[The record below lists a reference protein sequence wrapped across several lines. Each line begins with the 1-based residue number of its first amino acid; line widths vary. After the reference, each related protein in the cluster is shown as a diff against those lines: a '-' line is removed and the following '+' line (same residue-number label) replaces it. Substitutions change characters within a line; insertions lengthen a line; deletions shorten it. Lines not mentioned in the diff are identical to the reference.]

1 MQHSNAEVP
10 TDQSKYSQYRAIL
23 VCDHNGA
30 GARNAITGWEDFIL
44 KKEEE
49 EEEDDDDDDDEGG
62 MDGDGYDYNDDDALL
77 PHAHLSL

>member
-1 MQHSNAEVP
+1 MRHSNAEVP

-44 KKEEE
+44 NKKKRRKRMMMMRGGR
-49 EEEDDDDDDDEGG
+49 DE
-62 MDGDGYDYNDDDALL
+62 DGYDYNDDDALL

>member
-44 KKEEE
+44 NKKKRRKRMMMMRGGG
-49 EEEDDDDDDDEGG
+49 DE
-62 MDGDGYDYNDDDALL
+62 DGYDYNDDDALL

>member
-1 MQHSNAEVP
+1 MHHSNAQVP

-44 KKEEE
+44 KKKKKRRKRMMMMR
-49 EEEDDDDDDDEGG
+49 GG
-62 MDGDGYDYNDDDALL
+62 R
-77 PHAHLSL
+77 

>member
-1 MQHSNAEVP
+1 MQHSNAQVP

-44 KKEEE
+44 NKKKRRRKRMMMMR
-49 EEEDDDDDDDEGG
+49 GG
-62 MDGDGYDYNDDDALL
+62 EMKMAMIIMMMMRCCRM
-77 PHAHLSL
+77 HT